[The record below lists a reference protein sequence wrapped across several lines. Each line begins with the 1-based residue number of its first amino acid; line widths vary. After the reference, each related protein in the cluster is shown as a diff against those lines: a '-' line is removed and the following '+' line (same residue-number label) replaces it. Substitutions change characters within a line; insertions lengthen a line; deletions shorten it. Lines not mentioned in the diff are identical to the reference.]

1 MKRKNKFLALLLA
14 ATMSFSVSACG
25 SADSAPADTGKQTA
39 EDNGDSSKEN
49 TDVDVFAAAQEKM
62 KSEKISSLTGKMVM
76 DMEMTISADGET
88 QTMKAANTMD
98 MTCFYDPTRF
108 KMDMT
113 VDAGESGTSN
123 MTMYADT
130 AEDGT
135 CTLYISD
142 GTNWQAQEVELTQI
156 EQYDAASN
164 MTGYMQDSYE
174 FQDAGTEQIDG
185 KNARKYTG
193 TLKGD
198 DLKET
203 VMSTGALD
211 SLNSLGMDTTQ
222 VESMFNDL
230 GDLPINLWIDETDLV
245 PVKYEMDMTS
255 LMSKL
260 MANTLEAMGSE
271 AEGVSMEFNKLHV
284 VMTCSDYNSAEEFE
298 IPEEA
303 KAAKPAA

>member
-25 SADSAPADTGKQTA
+25 SANSADTGKQTA

>member
-25 SADSAPADTGKQTA
+25 SADSADTGKQTA

-142 GTNWQAQEVELTQI
+142 GTNWRAQEVELTQI

>member
-14 ATMSFSVSACG
+14 STMSFSVSACG
-25 SADSAPADTGKQTA
+25 SADSADTGKQTA

>member
-25 SADSAPADTGKQTA
+25 SADSADTGKQTA

>member
-25 SADSAPADTGKQTA
+25 SADSADTGKQTA
-39 EDNGDSSKEN
+39 ADNGDSSKEN

-174 FQDAGTEQIDG
+174 FQDAGTEQLDG

>member
-25 SADSAPADTGKQTA
+25 SADSADTGKQTA

-284 VMTCSDYNSAEEFE
+284 VMTCSDYNSAEDFE

>member
-1 MKRKNKFLALLLA
+1 MKNKFLALLLA

-25 SADSAPADTGKQTA
+25 SADSADTGKQTA

>member
-25 SADSAPADTGKQTA
+25 SADSADTGKQTA

-303 KAAKPAA
+303 VFNSNGE

>member
-25 SADSAPADTGKQTA
+25 SADSADTGKQTA

-123 MTMYADT
+123 MMMYADT

>member
-211 SLNSLGMDTTQ
+211 SLSSLGMDTTQ
-222 VESMFNDL
+222 VETMFNDL
-230 GDLPINLWIDETDLV
+230 GDLPITLWIDETDLV

-260 MANTLEAMGSE
+260 MANMIEAMGAE

>member
-25 SADSAPADTGKQTA
+25 SADSADTGKQTA
-39 EDNGDSSKEN
+39 EDSGDSSKEN

>member
-25 SADSAPADTGKQTA
+25 SADSAPADTEKQTT
-39 EDNGDSSKEN
+39 EDNSDSSKEN

-211 SLNSLGMDTTQ
+211 SLSSLGMDTTQ
-222 VESMFNDL
+222 VETMFNDL
-230 GDLPINLWIDETDLV
+230 GDLPITLWIDETDLV

-260 MANTLEAMGSE
+260 MANMIEAMGAE

-303 KAAKPAA
+303 KAATPAA

>member
-260 MANTLEAMGSE
+260 MANMIEAMGAE

>member
-1 MKRKNKFLALLLA
+1 
-14 ATMSFSVSACG
+14 MSFSVSACG
-25 SADSAPADTGKQTA
+25 SADSADTGKQTA

-260 MANTLEAMGSE
+260 MANQLEAM
-271 AEGVSMEFNKLHV
+271 
-284 VMTCSDYNSAEEFE
+284 CS
-298 IPEEA
+298 
-303 KAAKPAA
+303 

>member
-25 SADSAPADTGKQTA
+25 SADSADTGKQTA

-174 FQDAGTEQIDG
+174 FQDAGTEQIYG

-245 PVKYEMDMTS
+245 PVKYEMDMSNLLNS
-255 LMSKL
+255 LMKGIMES
-260 MANTLEAMGSE
+260 AGED
-271 AEGVSMEFNKLHV
+271 AEGVSLEYTKAKIE
-284 VMTCSDYNSAEEFE
+284 MTCSDFNAVSEFS

-303 KAAKPAA
+303 KAAAPAA

>member
-25 SADSAPADTGKQTA
+25 SADSADTGKQTA

-49 TDVDVFAAAQEKM
+49 TDVDEFAAAQEKM

>member
-25 SADSAPADTGKQTA
+25 SADSADTGKQTA

-174 FQDAGTEQIDG
+174 FQDAGTEQLDG

>member
-25 SADSAPADTGKQTA
+25 SADSADTGKQTA

-174 FQDAGTEQIDG
+174 FQDAGTEQIYG

>member
-88 QTMKAANTMD
+88 QTMKATNTMD

-211 SLNSLGMDTTQ
+211 SLSSLGMDTTQ
-222 VESMFNDL
+222 VETMFNDL

-260 MANTLEAMGSE
+260 MANTLEAMGAE

>member
-25 SADSAPADTGKQTA
+25 SADSADTGKQTA

-271 AEGVSMEFNKLHV
+271 AEGVSMEFNKLLV

>member
-25 SADSAPADTGKQTA
+25 SADSADTGKQTA

-193 TLKGD
+193 TIKGD